1 MTEPMAKVK
10 GFKEWYFDGILRDT
24 AGFAG
29 TELHRRTVGM
39 ANVVDVTTIQD
50 EKKRLLAERIN
61 ILAGK
66 DYIMNQSSFKTGAD
80 FAAAVVRARE
90 AAEKI
95 L

>member
-1 MTEPMAKVK
+1 MTES
-10 GFKEWYFDGILRDT
+10 LRIPPVMQVQSCT
-24 AGFAG
+24 AGPW
-29 TELHRRTVGM
+29 GM

-66 DYIMNQSSFKTGAD
+66 EYIMNQGAFRTGAD
-80 FAAAVVRARE
+80 YVAAVLRAKE
-90 AAEKI
+90 AAQKT